1 MAGEGCTSDLV
12 ATEIPQPFGQN
23 FVDQYLLDWEM
34 AWPFLFED
42 FGEPL
47 EGTTGLQI
55 IWIDRNAHGNSP
67 IPQGVGF
74 PLTIVEVHAKRGRS
88 ICVQGLCW
96 PTARSR

>member
-1 MAGEGCTSDLV
+1 MLAGLGDGL
-12 ATEIPQPFGQN
+12 AIF
-23 FVDQYLLDWEM
+23 
-34 AWPFLFED
+34 FED

-47 EGTTGLQI
+47 EGSTGLQI

-74 PLTIVEVHAKRGRS
+74 PLTIVEVHAKRGGS
-88 ICVQGLCW
+88 ICAQGLCW